1 MVVNAIDEIINF
13 GKVYQL
19 DLILGGRA
27 HFMHMYVVC
36 DESYHRLT
44 HNWNP
49 VNGGD
54 HRQAMKERA

>member
-13 GKVYQL
+13 GKANQL

-36 DESYHRLT
+36 DESYLCLLIGPHISTVEPRL
-44 HNWNP
+44 
-49 VNGGD
+49 
-54 HRQAMKERA
+54 